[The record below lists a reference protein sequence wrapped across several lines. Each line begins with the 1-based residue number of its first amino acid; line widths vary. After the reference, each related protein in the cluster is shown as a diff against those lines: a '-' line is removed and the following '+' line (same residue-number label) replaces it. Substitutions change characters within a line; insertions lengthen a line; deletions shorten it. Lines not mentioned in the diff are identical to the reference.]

1 VLELERARQSIGV
14 AERAQRQARE
24 NLELAEGRYRTGAG
38 NVIELADAQ
47 AQRASGEAEYVR
59 SLYAYRI
66 AVAELERAVGQ
77 ELVRP

>member
-1 VLELERARQSIGV
+1 MSDLPCQTHADLFF
-14 AERAQRQARE
+14 
-24 NLELAEGRYRTGAG
+24 
-38 NVIELADAQ
+38 ADAQ

-77 ELVRP
+77 ELVAP